1 MNLSDED
8 KQLLDELCGQNDVSR
23 DKVLKLLQ
31 TVYEYEFKNRRT
43 GVYNVL
49 REILKSSYSPEQE
62 QSS

>member
-8 KQLLDELCGQNDVSR
+8 KQLLDELCGQNDVNR

-31 TVYEYEFKNRRT
+31 TVYEYEFKDRRT

-49 REILKSSYSPEQE
+49 REILKSSYSPKQK